1 MEIHFTANMTTYPTA
16 QRIHHRRHNARAT
29 HQILVAGAF
38 MRVLFTIGI
47 AKTVAQDP
55 VMRISIFTQDRD
67 VRVTPRT
74 PATAAYARKRAIV
87 DPFALG
93 MIIYAI
99 ATKLLPLGSLVTI
112 VILITQHAR
121 PMSVVRAIVILQRKH
136 VYPNPLAWKT
146 TWTVLRMVTVAAT
159 HVVNLPT
166 LVKTPTKEVALPKL
180 AMVNALMGF
189 ATRLHL
195 L

>member
-1 MEIHFTANMTTYPTA
+1 M
-16 QRIHHRRHNARAT
+16 RA
-29 HQILVAGAF
+29 V
-38 MRVLFTIGI
+38 FTIGI
-47 AKTVAQDP
+47 AQTVAQAP
-55 VMRISIFTQDRD
+55 VTRISIFTQERD

-74 PATAAYARKRAIV
+74 TTTAARARKRAIV

-136 VYPNPLAWKT
+136 VYPNPLVRQTA
-146 TWTVLRMVTVAAT
+146 WTVLGIVTVAAT
-159 HVVNLPT
+159 HVVNLRT

>member
-1 MEIHFTANMTTYPTA
+1 MIENDIISPCAANPP
-16 QRIHHRRHNARAT
+16 AT
-29 HQILVAGAF
+29 
-38 MRVLFTIGI
+38 
-47 AKTVAQDP
+47 
-55 VMRISIFTQDRD
+55 RISIFTQERD

-74 PATAAYARKRAIV
+74 TTTAARAPKRAIV

-93 MIIYAI
+93 MIIYA
-99 ATKLLPLGSLVTI
+99 AVTKLLLLGSRVAI
-112 VILITQHAR
+112 VILITPHVR

-159 HVVNLPT
+159 HVVNLRT
-166 LVKTPTKEVALPKL
+166 LVKNPTKEVALPKL

-195 L
+195 